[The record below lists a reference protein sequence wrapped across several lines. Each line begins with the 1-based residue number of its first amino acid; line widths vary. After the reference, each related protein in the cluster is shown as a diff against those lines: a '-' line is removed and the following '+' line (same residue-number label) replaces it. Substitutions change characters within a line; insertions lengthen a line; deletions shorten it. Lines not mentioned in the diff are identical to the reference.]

1 MTSATPK
8 MYEIDK
14 KEATF
19 RPQIMKIVAS
29 MAVYPKLA
37 ILLHRNI

>member
-29 MAVYPKLA
+29 MAVL
-37 ILLHRNI
+37 IHNFNVF

>member
-29 MAVYPKLA
+29 MAVLR
-37 ILLHRNI
+37 HNFNVF